1 MMGFDGRTIQPTNK
15 TFKVDFCTVAHS
27 KNGKIVEENLFY
39 DQVGMMTRLDVII
52 TESEK
57 SRSRALKSEDS
68 GNHFLVVNN
77 YLTSK
82 GKKLLAK
89 LSELESLR

>member
-1 MMGFDGRTIQPTNK
+1 MV
-15 TFKVDFCTVAHS
+15 VDS
-27 KNGKIVEENLFY
+27 L
-39 DQVGMMTRLDVII
+39 VII

-57 SRSRALKSEDS
+57 SRSRALKSEGN
-68 GNHFLVVNN
+68 GNHLLVVNN

-89 LSELESLR
+89 LSELESLQ